1 MRSDS
6 AKLTVLIFCLSS
18 RFDVKI
24 AAAVAE
30 ETKLPFVTA
39 ENKFEALVSTNK
51 CCLLHL
57 VEVPSSDICIRSS
70 DIAALCNLVYVR
82 RPMMLLWKLVEP

>member
-1 MRSDS
+1 MFN
-6 AKLTVLIFCLSS
+6 VQPSS

-39 ENKFEALVSTNK
+39 ENKFEALVS
-51 CCLLHL
+51 LLTL
-57 VEVPSSDICIRSS
+57 FPASFV
-70 DIAALCNLVYVR
+70 
-82 RPMMLLWKLVEP
+82 LLIGY

>member
-1 MRSDS
+1 M
-6 AKLTVLIFCLSS
+6 LSS

-39 ENKFEALVSTNK
+39 ENKFEALVSLQAK
-51 CCLLHL
+51 CAFLIYFL
-57 VEVPSSDICIRSS
+57 VQSDISY
-70 DIAALCNLVYVR
+70 LVVT
-82 RPMMLLWKLVEP
+82 LVLFVGSVIW